1 MLYYRLE
8 EFTPPKEKITSWQL
22 KTRASRFQEA
32 RTLPGLAKVLG
43 MDLNALK
50 NMVHNR
56 QYQQFYI
63 PKPKGGKRRIETP
76 SKPLKKV
83 LSRLNQYLQSAYYD
97 VKPDCAYGCI
107 LATADEAKKRN
118 IYTNALRHI
127 KGKWLL
133 SIDLEDFFNN
143 ISYIQIRHIFRNAP
157 FEFNENSVK
166 LLAELT
172 TNENRLPIGAPTSP
186 VLANLL
192 CLPLDLQLEKI
203 AKKYKLVYTRYLDDF
218 SFSAAK
224 KIKKKIIKKIVKA
237 IGKSGFLPNTE
248 KSFQCPITKDTHI
261 TGLSLHTGKPDVS
274 EEFVASLESDIA
286 TFHKLTSVEVR
297 MRNIFPASVLLSY
310 RNSILGKLNF
320 MKFIRGEGDTDY
332 LRLKADLQRRL
343 SVEGLD

>member
-8 EFTPPKEKITSWQL
+8 EFTPPKEKVTSWQL
-22 KTRASRFQEA
+22 SRSARRFQDA
-32 RTLPGLAKVLG
+32 RTLPGLAKVLNIE
-43 MDLNALK
+43 LPKLK
-50 NMVHNR
+50 ELSAHRN
-56 QYQQFYI
+56 YTQFYI

-76 SKPLKKV
+76 DKPLKKM
-83 LSRLNQYLQSAYYD
+83 LNRLNHYLQAAYYG

-107 LATADEAKKRN
+107 LGTADEAKKRN

-143 ISYIQIRHIFRNAP
+143 ITYIQVRQVFRNAP
-157 FEFNENSVK
+157 FEFNESSVK

-172 TNENRLPIGAPTSP
+172 THENRLPIGAPTSP

-192 CLPLDLQLEKI
+192 CLPLDRQLQKI
-203 AKKYKLVYTRYLDDF
+203 ARKHNIVYTRYLDDF
-218 SFSAAK
+218 SFSATSKVK
-224 KIKKKIIKKIVKA
+224 KKVSKKIIKAIVEA
-237 IGKSGFLPNTE
+237 GFMPNAE
-248 KSFQCPITKDTHI
+248 KSFQDKLTADTHI

-274 EEFVASLESDIA
+274 VDFLKSLRSDID

-297 MRNIFPASVLLSY
+297 MRNIFPADILRSY

-320 MKFIRGEGDTDY
+320 MKFIRGEGDADY
-332 LRLKADLQRRL
+332 LALKQKLEMTLQ
-343 SVEGLD
+343 VEAM